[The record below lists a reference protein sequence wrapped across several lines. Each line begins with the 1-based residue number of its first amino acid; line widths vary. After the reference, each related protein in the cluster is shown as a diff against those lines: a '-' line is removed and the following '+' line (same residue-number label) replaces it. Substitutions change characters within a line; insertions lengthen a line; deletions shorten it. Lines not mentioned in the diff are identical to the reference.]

1 MASSYLK
8 VNLTIMRSNSSLPP
22 FDVEAEDKEDLAA
35 NNRLPTFYVV
45 NAIYEICKVLIVYIH
60 LVHHYIEFVRTT
72 ITNFKPIYIQS
83 NTKFK

>member
-35 NNRLPTFYVV
+35 NGRLPTF
-45 NAIYEICKVLIVYIH
+45 
-60 LVHHYIEFVRTT
+60 
-72 ITNFKPIYIQS
+72 
-83 NTKFK
+83 